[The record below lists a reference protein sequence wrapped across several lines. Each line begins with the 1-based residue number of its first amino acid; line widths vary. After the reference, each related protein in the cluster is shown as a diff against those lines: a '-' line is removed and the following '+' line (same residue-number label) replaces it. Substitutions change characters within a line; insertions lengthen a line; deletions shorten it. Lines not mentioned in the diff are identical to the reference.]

1 MTKEVVNANGFIDG
15 LLNEIADR
23 VVKKLT
29 DSNSAWLN
37 TIQYKVRAEN
47 IEGQIQASQ
56 IDDLDDMIEDA
67 VSSGVKEM
75 ATQAGT
81 DAAESYIN
89 ELTFEVSVR

>member
-1 MTKEVVNANGFIDG
+1 MTEETNTTSFFTDG

-56 IDDLDDMIEDA
+56 IDGIEDM
-67 VSSGVKEM
+67 VEDCVTDKVKEV
-75 ATQAGT
+75 AG
-81 DAAESYIN
+81 DAAE
-89 ELTFEVSVR
+89 EVLRNASFDVNVSL